1 MKNLV
6 YWWQVSVKELTMKQ
20 KNKKFELLDLLG
32 TLGTSLLGSI
42 LSGKG
47 VIWAAERTI
56 KASQH
61 F

>member
-1 MKNLV
+1 MK
-6 YWWQVSVKELTMKQ
+6 MKQ
-20 KNKKFELLDLLG
+20 KNKKIKLLGLLG
-32 TLGTSLLGSI
+32 TLGANILGSI

-47 VIWAAERTI
+47 VIREDETTI

>member
-1 MKNLV
+1 M
-6 YWWQVSVKELTMKQ
+6 SVKELKMKQ